1 MTCHIIVAIS
11 KSNWFYT
18 VNRSDQL
25 GAVSVAFS
33 FFANQTAIIQAI
45 QQVILERYEYTES
58 YICLSK
64 LLDRIK

>member
-11 KSNWFYT
+11 NSNWFYT

-25 GAVSVAFS
+25 GAVSVELS

-45 QQVILERYEYTES
+45 QQVIVIYTV
-58 YICLSK
+58 
-64 LLDRIK
+64 RVH

>member
-1 MTCHIIVAIS
+1 MTSHIIVAIL

-25 GAVSVAFS
+25 GAVSVEFS

-45 QQVILERYEYTES
+45 QQVISR
-58 YICLSK
+58 K
-64 LLDRIK
+64 VRVH